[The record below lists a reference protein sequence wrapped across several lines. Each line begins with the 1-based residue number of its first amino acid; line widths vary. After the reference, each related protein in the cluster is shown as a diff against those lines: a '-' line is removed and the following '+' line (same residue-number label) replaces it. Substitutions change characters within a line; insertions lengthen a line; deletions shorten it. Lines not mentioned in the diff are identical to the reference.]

1 MDYRPVALIWDV
13 VTTVPTVGQTWIT
26 PAFLA
31 ALATVITAVTGL
43 VVALKTLGAVNTTA
57 TKVDNTAAQVDSTNT
72 KVHEVAVATNG
83 TQNAMEARL
92 LALER
97 ALIPPGSPPV
107 AARGAV
113 QHATPP
119 PAPGSPPKAP

>member
-1 MDYRPVALIWDV
+1 MDFGPVGVVVDAL
-13 VTTVPTVGQTWIT
+13 TNVPTVGVTWAT

-43 VVALKTLGAVNTTA
+43 IVALKTLGAVNTTA
-57 TKVDNTAAQVDSTNT
+57 TKVDNTAVQVDSTNT

-83 TQNAMEARL
+83 TQAAIEARM

-97 ALIPPGSPPV
+97 MLIQPGF
-107 AARGAV
+107 
-113 QHATPP
+113 P
-119 PAPGSPPKAP
+119 PAPASATGSPATVPPAPDSPPTAR